1 MWNDSKNDTIPGYR
15 FAITLSFCI
24 GCIWVQKLVLGCKK
38 GSVGATPSFRF
49 CQHFGIDL
57 NENPVSTLL
66 DLLGVIVDLSIVAGL
81 LLLVLGRNTG
91 IGCNTLFDYWCQRC
105 LHLGGK

>member
-1 MWNDSKNDTIPGYR
+1 MIR
-15 FAITLSFCI
+15 F
-24 GCIWVQKLVLGCKK
+24 
-38 GSVGATPSFRF
+38 
-49 CQHFGIDL
+49 
-57 NENPVSTLL
+57 TLL

-105 LHLGGK
+105 LHLDGK

>member
-1 MWNDSKNDTIPGYR
+1 MGAFGCKNW
-15 FAITLSFCI
+15 F
-24 GCIWVQKLVLGCKK
+24 LGAKK

-66 DLLGVIVDLSIVAGL
+66 DLFGVIVDLSIVAGL